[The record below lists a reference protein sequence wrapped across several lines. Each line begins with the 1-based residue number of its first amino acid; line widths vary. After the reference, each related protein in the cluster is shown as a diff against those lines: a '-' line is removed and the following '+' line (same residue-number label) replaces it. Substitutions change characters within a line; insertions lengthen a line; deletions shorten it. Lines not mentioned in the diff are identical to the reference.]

1 MASFLIQ
8 CESRFIFSHGTV
20 WCPLKQLTSI
30 VNGQEMM
37 AAIKFNE
44 WRPYFDCAALHF
56 LCHLPVLEH
65 LNVFEFYSQY
75 EVINKTRKNEE
86 DLMEMINTQHQHPS
100 FNQEK
105 NRFIQGI
112 HERLKKKLVHFCQ
125 YDFLDTKSFNGD
137 ISDSN
142 MVINAPMEMY
152 SRILLL
158 LFYPFRVKSD
168 LVLEDSN
175 TKNLQS
181 VIQQKQLHISKYMHI
196 LNNVQDCKANCFCV
210 PRQSDELKEI
220 TEMYSTTWD
229 SDNYN
234 IQDEEDKDGQS
245 DEQCLQ
251 RNPLNEFL
259 ELLKEN
265 HHSNEMDPSFVDFS
279 YLRRTEKLGCGYE
292 CLSKLSISEMPC
304 SFINTEIRPA
314 NTRNSNANVTNGGQ
328 THGRNGC
335 RYVHKKDIV
344 LVLFTKTARWQKNLK
359 EIFKGAT
366 LFTLVKPV
374 GLSKVF

>member
-8 CESRFIFSHGTV
+8 HKSRFIFSHGTV
-20 WCPLKQLTSI
+20 WCPLKQLISFVNRQETTS
-30 VNGQEMM
+30 
-37 AAIKFNE
+37 AIKFNGQ
-44 WRPYFDCAALHF
+44 RPYFDCTALHF
-56 LCHLPVLEH
+56 LCCLSVLEH

-100 FNQEK
+100 FDQER

-112 HERLKKKLVHFCQ
+112 CERSKKKLVHFCQ

-137 ISDSN
+137 ILDSN
-142 MVINAPMEMY
+142 MVINERMELY
-152 SRILLL
+152 SRNLLL
-158 LFYPFRVKSD
+158 LFYPFCVKSD
-168 LVLEDSN
+168 LVLEDSY
-175 TKNLQS
+175 TKKLQS
-181 VIQQKQLHISKYMHI
+181 VAQQKQLHISKDMHI
-196 LNNVQDCKANCFCV
+196 LNIVQDCKANCFHV
-210 PRQSDELKEI
+210 PRQSDELEEI

-251 RNPLNEFL
+251 GNPLNEFL
-259 ELLKEN
+259 ELLNEN

-279 YLRRTEKLGCGYE
+279 YLRRKGKHGCGYE
-292 CLSKLSISEMPC
+292 CLSKLSISEVPC
-304 SFINTEIRPA
+304 SFINTEIRPT
-314 NTRNSNANVTNGGQ
+314 NTMNSNANVANGGQ
-328 THGRNGC
+328 TMEEM
-335 RYVHKKDIV
+335 DAEM
-344 LVLFTKTARWQKNLK
+344 FTKKISFWCSSQRQHDSRKISKTFSRVPHHLRWL
-359 EIFKGAT
+359 
-366 LFTLVKPV
+366 KPV

>member
-1 MASFLIQ
+1 MI
-8 CESRFIFSHGTV
+8 
-20 WCPLKQLTSI
+20 
-30 VNGQEMM
+30 
-37 AAIKFNE
+37 AAIKFNGQ
-44 WRPYFDCAALHF
+44 RPYFDCTALHF
-56 LCHLPVLEH
+56 LCCPPVLEH

-100 FNQEK
+100 FDQEK
-105 NRFIQGI
+105 NRSIQGI
-112 HERLKKKLVHFCQ
+112 HERSKKKLVCFCQ

-137 ISDSN
+137 ILDSN

-152 SRILLL
+152 SRNLLL
-158 LFYPFRVKSD
+158 LFYPFHVKSD
-168 LVLEDSN
+168 LVLEDSY
-175 TKNLQS
+175 TKKLQS
-181 VIQQKQLHISKYMHI
+181 VVQQKQLHISKYMCI
-196 LNNVQDCKANCFCV
+196 LNNVQDCKTNCFCV

-251 RNPLNEFL
+251 GNPLNKFL
-259 ELLKEN
+259 ELLNEN

-279 YLRRTEKLGCGYE
+279 YLRRKAKHGCGYE

-314 NTRNSNANVTNGGQ
+314 NTMNSNANVTNGGQ
-328 THGRNGC
+328 TRGRNRC
-335 RYVHKKDIV
+335 RNVHKKDIV
-344 LVLFTKTARWQKNLK
+344 LVLITKTARWQKDLK
-359 EIFKGAT
+359 DIFKGAT
-366 LFTLVKPV
+366 PFTLVETSGSVKSI
-374 GLSKVF
+374 LDWAKTMKLDRDQ